1 MISCFLLDSY
11 NEQLD
16 NGENVDYIIDAC
28 EGLEQL
34 WTERLAT
41 IEDTVLNLSKW
52 TSIPYYGQLQEY
64 MDYFIIRLSQTKEVL
79 RKARQI
85 KLARSQGPH

>member
-1 MISCFLLDSY
+1 MTSCFLLDAY

-16 NGENVDYIIDAC
+16 KGENVDYIIDAC
-28 EGLEQL
+28 EGLYRVRS
-34 WTERLAT
+34 ERLAE
-41 IEDTVLNLSKW
+41 IENTVLNLSKW
-52 TSIPYYGQLQEY
+52 TSIPYSGQLQEY

-85 KLARSQGPH
+85 KLARSKGPD